1 MLEQNWNNYL
11 NNKRMYNSKREFSII
26 PSIMKPISTSAVIA
40 ILLSVAAIFSSCGK
54 GGENTEQNQKKLP
67 LVKFKEI
74 QTEQFSDNFKVM
86 GVIKPFTSAKVSS
99 EEGGLITSLTKD
111 KGSYVSKGEIVAR
124 IKKDV
129 EIASLEQTEAQVELA
144 RMNYEKQKQLYED
157 NATTEIQY
165 LTAKWQYE
173 AAIRGADILKQRLK
187 SGFVRSPISGVVDD
201 KFMNKGEMSAPGS
214 PIFNIIDISTV
225 KVSAGVPEMYLTKV
239 SKGQSVNVTI
249 DVLPGVQFEGKVNYI
264 APALQGTSRTFE
276 IEILISNK
284 DRILKPGMNANVVLS
299 EFTKE
304 SAVVIPQDLIVDYGD
319 VQYVFVLEGDIARK
333 RELKLGGRNGNQV
346 LIESGLN
353 PGEKLITDG
362 FQSLKDGD
370 KVQVVQ

>member
-1 MLEQNWNNYL
+1 MHNR
-11 NNKRMYNSKREFSII
+11 KKEFSTI
-26 PSIMKPISTSAVIA
+26 PSNMKPRSIFIVFALFLTA
-40 ILLSVAAIFSSCGK
+40 SVVFLGCGK
-54 GGENTEQNQKKLP
+54 GGGETTEQNQKKLP
-67 LVKFKEI
+67 LIKFKEVVP
-74 QTEQFSDNFKVM
+74 EQFNDNFKVM

-99 EEGGLITSLTKD
+99 EEGGLITYLSKD
-111 KGSYVSKGEIVAR
+111 KGSPVSKGEIVAR

-129 EIASLEQTEAQVELA
+129 ELASLEQTEAQVELA

-187 SGFVRSPISGVVDD
+187 TGYVRSPISGVIDD
-201 KFMNKGEMSAPGS
+201 KFMNRGEMSAPGS

-239 SKGQSVNVTI
+239 TKGQSVNVTI

-264 APALQGTSRTFE
+264 SPALQGTSRTFE
-276 IEILISNK
+276 IEILINNK
-284 DRILKPGMNANVVLS
+284 ERLLKPGMNANVVLS
-299 EFTKE
+299 EFSME
-304 SAVVIPQDLIVDYGD
+304 SAVVVPQDLIVDYGD

-353 PGEKLITDG
+353 PGDKLITDG

>member
-1 MLEQNWNNYL
+1 M

-201 KFMNKGEMSAPGS
+201 KFMNKGE
-214 PIFNIIDISTV
+214 
-225 KVSAGVPEMYLTKV
+225 
-239 SKGQSVNVTI
+239 
-249 DVLPGVQFEGKVNYI
+249 
-264 APALQGTSRTFE
+264 
-276 IEILISNK
+276 
-284 DRILKPGMNANVVLS
+284 
-299 EFTKE
+299 
-304 SAVVIPQDLIVDYGD
+304 
-319 VQYVFVLEGDIARK
+319 
-333 RELKLGGRNGNQV
+333 
-346 LIESGLN
+346 
-353 PGEKLITDG
+353 
-362 FQSLKDGD
+362 
-370 KVQVVQ
+370 